1 MNSHERKILIKDL
14 VRKDM
19 DHDHATLMESFEALL
34 EMHYDGLGDED
45 LKHHHAF
52 TFREEEY
59 SDLEPYWGGS
69 DREGM

>member
-52 TFREEEY
+52 TFRDEE
-59 SDLEPYWGGS
+59 EPYWGGS
-69 DREGM
+69 DREGI